1 MNTLFIAAG
10 AVDMEQQS
18 NHAKLMEF
26 WEMDRLVAELEEND
40 NYWRDINHAVA
51 RVRAKNLLR
60 QLGLI
65 N

>member
-1 MNTLFIAAG
+1 
-10 AVDMEQQS
+10 MEQQS
-18 NHAKLMEF
+18 NHAKLMKF
-26 WEMDRLVAELEEND
+26 WEMDKLVAELEEND